1 MIERLIASAAIA
13 MAMITVVPL
22 TIAIGIWIRN
32 KVRKRKADREWML
45 TEMCKLIDRHT
56 EEDGS

>member
-22 TIAIGIWIRN
+22 SIALGIWIRN

-45 TEMCKLIDRHT
+45 SELCKLIDRHT
-56 EEDGS
+56 KGDGT